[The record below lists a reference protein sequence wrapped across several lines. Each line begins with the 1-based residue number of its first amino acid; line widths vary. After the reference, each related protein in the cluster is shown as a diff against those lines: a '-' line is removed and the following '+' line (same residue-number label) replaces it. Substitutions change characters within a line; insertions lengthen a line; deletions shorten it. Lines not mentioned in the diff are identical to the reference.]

1 MSNVAELRTEVASL
15 KQADATQEM
24 TIALVGQKVDSLEKA
39 FEKHETADK
48 ERHTELMGA
57 VKEQWDFTKKL
68 MLGLGGGMVSIILA
82 LLGLIGARPD
92 LIKSAMAGAAP

>member
-1 MSNVAELRTEVASL
+1 
-15 KQADATQEM
+15 
-24 TIALVGQKVDSLEKA
+24 
-39 FEKHETADK
+39 
-48 ERHTELMGA
+48 
-57 VKEQWDFTKKL
+57 